1 MNRFKYLIGNTPIVQ
16 IDKRI
21 FAKFETYNPSGSVK
35 DRMIAYIV
43 EDALKTNKITDN
55 TTLLEATSGNTG
67 IALAMFGARLGKKVQ
82 IIMPYN
88 MSEERK
94 QMMSLFGAEIIEV
107 GFNDFKSAIALRD
120 NMLKENKNYWS
131 PLQFNNPL
139 NVECHRMTTG
149 PEISSGMFHHL
160 RDERTSMSFSA
171 FVHGSGTGG
180 TMMGVWEH
188 FNHDLHI
195 VDEHGAAKKINFIL
209 TTPAESSS
217 EHGIQGI
224 NDGADFLLNKEVID
238 EEISIKTDEAIECM
252 LRLYKDKGLM
262 VGISSGANVAASRK
276 WAEQNPNEGNIIT
289 MLCDRGERYMHSSQN
304 YKH

>member
-276 WAEQNPNEGNIIT
+276 WSEQNPNEGNIIT

>member
-21 FAKFETYNPSGSVK
+21 FAKFEAYNPSGSVK
-35 DRMIAYIV
+35 DRMIAYII
-43 EDALKTNKITDN
+43 EDALKTNKITEN
-55 TTLLEATSGNTG
+55 TILLEATSGNTG
-67 IALAMFGARLGKKVQ
+67 IALAMFAVRLGKKAQ

-94 QMMSLFGAEIIEV
+94 QMMVLFGAEVIEV
-107 GFNDFKSAIALRD
+107 GFNDFKSAITLRD

-131 PLQFNNPL
+131 PLQFSNPL

-149 PEISSGMFHHL
+149 PEISSGIFQYL
-160 RDERTSMSFSA
+160 RDKRTSMSFGA

-195 VDEHGAAKKINFIL
+195 IRENGAEKKINFVL
-209 TTPAESSS
+209 TVPAESSC

-224 NDGADFLLNKEVID
+224 NDGANFLLKKEIID
-238 EEISIKTDEAIECM
+238 EEIKIKTDEAIECM
-252 LRLYKDKGLM
+252 SRLCKDKGLM

-276 WAEQNPNEGNIIT
+276 WAKQNPDKGNIIT
-289 MLCDRGERYMHSSQN
+289 MLCDRGERYMR
-304 YKH
+304 

>member
-289 MLCDRGERYMHSSQN
+289 MLCDRGERYMRSSQN

>member
-35 DRMIAYIV
+35 DRMIAYII
-43 EDALKTNKITDN
+43 EDALKANKITDN
-55 TTLLEATSGNTG
+55 TILLEATSGNTG
-67 IALAMFGARLGKKVQ
+67 IALAMFGARLRKKVQ

-94 QMMSLFGAEIIEV
+94 QMMALFGAEIIEV
-107 GFNDFKSAIALRD
+107 GFNDFQSAIILRD
-120 NMLKENKNYWS
+120 NMLKENKDYWS
-131 PLQFNNPL
+131 PLQFSNPL
-139 NVECHRMTTG
+139 NIECHRMTTG

-160 RDERTSMSFSA
+160 RDARTSMSFGA

-188 FNHDLHI
+188 FNHDLHVVHENGTI
-195 VDEHGAAKKINFIL
+195 KKINFVL
-209 TTPAESSS
+209 TVPAESSS

-224 NDGADFLLNKEVID
+224 NDGADFLLKIEAID
-238 EEISIKTDEAIECM
+238 EEIKIKTGDAIECM

>member
-35 DRMIAYIV
+35 DRMIAYII

-55 TTLLEATSGNTG
+55 TILLEATSGNTG
-67 IALAMFGARLGKKVQ
+67 IALAMFAARLGKKAQ
-82 IIMPYN
+82 IIMPCN

-94 QMMSLFGAEIIEV
+94 QMMALFGAEIIEV

-120 NMLKENKNYWS
+120 NMLKENKDYWS
-131 PLQFNNPL
+131 PLQFSNPL
-139 NVECHRMTTG
+139 NIECHRMTTG

-160 RDERTSMSFSA
+160 RDARTSMSFGA

-195 VDEHGAAKKINFIL
+195 VHENGTIKKINFVL
-209 TTPAESSS
+209 TVPAESSS

-224 NDGADFLLNKEVID
+224 NDGADFLLKKEVVD
-238 EEISIKTDEAIECM
+238 EEIKIKTDDAIECM

-276 WAEQNPNEGNIIT
+276 WAKQNPNKGNIIT